1 VARAKSFSADPF
13 FARPLISA
21 RPERM
26 ILLDFARFR
35 RRSMS
40 PSLSIVHHFAS
51 LTDPR
56 VRRRRRHQLNDI
68 ISIAICGVICGCKSW
83 GEIALY
89 GHKKADWLHT
99 FLELPNGIP
108 SKDTFRRLFARI
120 QPTAFQSCFR
130 SWTEALT
137 TTLGVKQIAIDGKTV
152 RRSHDRGAGKTA
164 LHLVSAW
171 ATANRLT
178 LGQVAVSEKSN
189 EITAIPQLLELL
201 DLSGAIVTIDAMG
214 CQKEI
219 ARQIRDGDG
228 HYVLAVKNNQ
238 ERLFDDV
245 EASFATEL
253 ERAEKEGRSS
263 YHRTVEQKHGRI
275 ESRQYFTIDQPRGIR
290 DEALW
295 KDLRTICMVVSE
307 RQVVGEVA
315 TSEIRYY
322 IGSKKAKA
330 KEYARYVR
338 GHWGIE
344 NSLHWVLDMV
354 FDEDRNRTRKDHG
367 PENLAWMRRLAIAVL
382 SNTKSCSGSIRTKQ
396 LHAILDD
403 QVLEGMLST
412 FSTK

>member
-1 VARAKSFSADPF
+1 MAVSS
-13 FARPLISA
+13 
-21 RPERM
+21 
-26 ILLDFARFR
+26 
-35 RRSMS
+35 S
-40 PSLSIVHHFAS
+40 PSLSIVHHFAP

-56 VRRRRRHQLNDI
+56 VRRRRRHQLMDL
-68 ISIAICGVICGCKSW
+68 ISITICGVICGCKTW
-83 GEIALY
+83 EEIALY
-89 GHKKADWLHT
+89 GRKKADWLHT

-108 SKDTFRRLFARI
+108 SRHTFRRLFARI
-120 QPTAFQSCFR
+120 KPAAFQRCFR
-130 SWTEALT
+130 GWTDALSA
-137 TTLGVKQIAIDGKTV
+137 TLGVKQIAIDGKTV
-152 RRSHDRGAGKTA
+152 RRSHDRKAGKAA

-178 LGQVAVSEKSN
+178 LGQVAVSDKSN
-189 EITAIPQLLELL
+189 EITAIPELLELL

-219 ARQIRDGDG
+219 ARQIRGGDG

-238 ERLFDDV
+238 ERLYADV

-253 ERAEKEGRSS
+253 EQAEKEGRST

-275 ESRQYFTIDQPRGIR
+275 ESRQYFTIDRPRGIR
-290 DEALW
+290 DAALW

-307 RQVVGEVA
+307 RQVGEEAA

-322 IGSKKAKA
+322 IGSKPGKA
-330 KEYARYVR
+330 KEYAGYIR

-367 PENLAWMRRLAIAVL
+367 PENLAWLRRLALTVL
-382 SNTKSCSGSIRTKQ
+382 TNTKSCSGSLRTKQ

-403 QVLEGMLST
+403 QVLQDMLSI
-412 FSTK
+412 FSAN